1 MDRPQSIEALVEHVL
16 PEMVR
21 IRHAIHQNPELAL
34 QEHDT
39 SALIRQ
45 TLDSAAVRTLKPFL
59 ETDVVA
65 MVAGRGEGKNV
76 TLRAD
81 IDALPLQ
88 EKTGLPYQSNR
99 DGMMHACGH
108 DGHTAA
114 VLGAALALN
123 DLKDHF
129 DGSVRFVFQ
138 PGEEVVAAGKDLVEK
153 GALLDPPPDAVLALH
168 AWSGLPEGAI
178 ASKPAA
184 IMAAADFFRITILG
198 KGAHGSM
205 PEVSIDPILAA
216 ARVVEALQSVAS
228 RRVSPLDPVVI
239 SVCRVC
245 GGTNSNIIP
254 DTAELEGTTRYL
266 APRTGEEVPG
276 LMEQAI
282 KGACDT
288 VGASYEFS
296 YVKKYVPT
304 INDEEIVAVGR
315 KVTQEVLGPA
325 SWIELDEPAMGGEDF
340 SFYITEYPGAMFRL
354 GMGEAAPALHTPR
367 FDFNDNALKPAIT
380 FLVSATMELLAR

>member
-1 MDRPQSIEALVEHVL
+1 METQQSIEALVERVL
-16 PEMVR
+16 PKIVR
-21 IRHAIHQNPELAL
+21 IRQAIHQNPELAL
-34 QEHDT
+34 QEHVT
-39 SALIRQ
+39 SALIRA
-45 TLDSAAVRTLKPFL
+45 TLGSAGVRTLKPFL
-59 ETDVVA
+59 RTDVVA
-65 MVAGRGEGKNV
+65 MMTGRGEGRNV

-81 IDALPLQ
+81 TDALPLQ

-99 DGMMHACGH
+99 DGIMHACGH

-114 VLGAALALN
+114 VLGAALVLN
-123 DLKDHF
+123 GLKDHF

-138 PGEEVVAAGKDLVEK
+138 PGEEVMAAGRDLVEK
-153 GALLDPPPDAVLALH
+153 GALLDPTPSAVLALH

-178 ASKPAA
+178 ASKPG
-184 IMAAADFFRITILG
+184 IMMAAADFFQVTILG

-205 PEVSIDPILAA
+205 PEVSIDPILGA

-228 RRVSPLDPVVI
+228 RRVSALEPVVI

-266 APRTGEEVPG
+266 DPETGKEIPA

-282 KGACDT
+282 RGACDT
-288 VGASYEFS
+288 IGASYEFS
-296 YVKKYVPT
+296 YAKKYIPT
-304 INDEEIVAVGR
+304 INDEEVVAVGR
-315 KVTQEVLGPA
+315 KVTQKVLGPA
-325 SWIELDEPAMGGEDF
+325 SWIELDRPAMGGEDF

-354 GMGEAAPALHTPR
+354 GMGEASPALHTPR
-367 FDFNDNALKPAIT
+367 FDFNDNALKPAVM
-380 FLVSATMELLAR
+380 FLVSATMEFLRR